1 MERMVAMN
9 QDSEI
14 MVYRIS
20 KVSPSTRNV
29 DSVREGMQSNQEP
42 RELTSGVSRFDK

>member
-20 KVSPSTRNV
+20 KVSPLTKNV
-29 DSVREGMQSNQEP
+29 VN
-42 RELTSGVSRFDK
+42 T

>member
-29 DSVREGMQSNQEP
+29 GRGFSKYIKKGIVKILNSQH
-42 RELTSGVSRFDK
+42 